1 MPFSD
6 FFFYH
11 YKGPR
16 QTKLSGVIPCQ
27 KFFGEPVLIT
37 TFVLSDRF
45 YHRSKKDVI
54 RLSMTTVT
62 DVDCFNIITIRLSID
77 FGDCMQS
84 AEVKSN
90 MFYAIFSSTEP
101 LGSQGDNTVPE
112 GGSVNMR
119 GPEKFFH
126 KWLETCLE
134 YKKIEGDWLESWRFR
149 RNPRWPPRWRLF
161 LSKMPVPL

>member
-1 MPFSD
+1 MTSKFST
-6 FFFYH
+6 FSFLVQFFYH

-16 QTKLSGVIPCQ
+16 RTKLSGVIPCQ

-37 TFVLSDRF
+37 TFVLSGRI

-62 DVDCFNIITIRLSID
+62 DVDCLNIITIRLSIV

-90 MFYAIFSSTEP
+90 LFYAIFSSAEP
-101 LGSQGDNTVPE
+101 LGSQDELIV
-112 GGSVNMR
+112 S
-119 GPEKFFH
+119 
-126 KWLETCLE
+126 L
-134 YKKIEGDWLESWRFR
+134 
-149 RNPRWPPRWRLF
+149 
-161 LSKMPVPL
+161 